1 MAMEMVLTAFVSTIF
16 VVSVL
21 MCSGSGKGGGGAHTP
36 AAVDDESSSYEK

>member
-21 MCSGSGKGGGGAHTP
+21 MCSGSGEGGGAHTP